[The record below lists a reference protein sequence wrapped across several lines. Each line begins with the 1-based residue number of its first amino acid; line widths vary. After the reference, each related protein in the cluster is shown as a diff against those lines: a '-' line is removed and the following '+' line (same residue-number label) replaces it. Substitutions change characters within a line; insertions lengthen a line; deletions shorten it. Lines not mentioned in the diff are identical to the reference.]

1 MGAGDSADLILK
13 ELNKNNGNYKS
24 IKQPVNDTEWA
35 GIAYKHFDGNAQEQV
50 VIIYNADVL
59 VPTNFEKINQPSA
72 TFKELIDLYGTITV
86 K

>member
-1 MGAGDSADLILK
+1 MSR
-13 ELNKNNGNYKS
+13 Y
-24 IKQPVNDTEWA
+24 
-35 GIAYKHFDGNAQEQV
+35 AYKHFDGNAQEQV